1 MSHRTISS
9 TYHTFE
15 VFMNQESFL
24 ILSSRRKLMEK
35 KKLRQEE
42 TQQSGILADR
52 NAATGE
58 ANTLAAKDAGVDEE
72 TERLLR
78 EYLQQTEKLDEAR
91 NADRGRQSEALKAK
105 LAAKYA
111 LTCCVCALFIIRNY
125 LIDNNLAAKSSL
137 FLLSRVVLFENR
149 SEF

>member
-1 MSHRTISS
+1 
-9 TYHTFE
+9 
-15 VFMNQESFL
+15 
-24 ILSSRRKLMEK
+24 MEK
-35 KKLRQEE
+35 KKMREEE
-42 TQQSGILADR
+42 TQQSAILADR

-58 ANTLAAKDAGVDEE
+58 AKTVAAKDAGVDEE

-111 LTCCVCALFIIRNY
+111 LICCVCALFIIRNY

-137 FLLSRVVLFENR
+137 FLLSRVVLFDNR